1 MEHPIHVV
9 AGIIYNS
16 EYKKILI
23 ARKKSIFIFGG
34 LWEFPGGKV
43 EEYESYEMALK
54 RELKEELNIEI
65 NSIQSYLSELYNS
78 NGIFIHLNSF
88 QCRYQ
93 SGEITLKDHDQV
105 KWVEKSELSS
115 YNFSPADIHIVKN
128 ISSCL

>member
-65 NSIQSYLSELYNS
+65 NSIQSYLSEQYNS

-88 QCRYQ
+88 QCKYQ

>member
-1 MEHPIHVV
+1 MEHPIQVV

-23 ARKKSIFIFGG
+23 ARKKSTFILGG

-43 EEYESYEMALK
+43 EENESYEIALK

-65 NSIQSYLSELYNS
+65 NSIHSFLSAQHIS
-78 NGIFIHLNSF
+78 NGILIQLHSF
-88 QCRYQ
+88 QCSYQ